1 MRYPVNIHTNNFT
14 KEPKNVK
21 YDQTDKYR
29 LVADKHTFI
38 ILKVFLRS
46 SNACVRLKLSRAQR
60 LVNFRAHCNIAFLFN
75 ITCHHVNNGTEYYS
89 SVFY

>member
-1 MRYPVNIHTNNFT
+1 MIAECKSLEHYRTIMIIEMKIQVNHPVNIHTNNFT

-38 ILKVFLRS
+38 ILKVF
-46 SNACVRLKLSRAQR
+46 
-60 LVNFRAHCNIAFLFN
+60 
-75 ITCHHVNNGTEYYS
+75 
-89 SVFY
+89 